1 MTAPAKARFTVVRPN
16 GSLDRSR
23 RFEAV
28 FNPTEY
34 TLDKRIQVA
43 EHQIPGLDSPVLQF
57 VRGQNETLTFDL
69 FFDTTAD
76 GMGGSTTRPVT
87 DETDKFLQLVK
98 IDPERHAPPV
108 CLFSWGP
115 ARSFAGSRVPAPIE
129 SQARLRRGGFKC
141 VVENI
146 RQRFTLFSPRGVP
159 LRATLT
165 LTLRE
170 YKALG
175 EQLRELNL
183 RSSDQ
188 THAHVVRQGETLSS
202 IAAAVYEDPT
212 VWRRIADWNGL
223 ADPLALEPGAILEL
237 PPIPLAAS

>member
-1 MTAPAKARFTVVRPN
+1 MTAPAKARFTVVRAN

-23 RFEAV
+23 RFEAI

-34 TLDKRIQVA
+34 TLEKRVQVA
-43 EHQIPGLDSPVLQF
+43 EHAIPGLDSPVLQF
-57 VRGQNETLTFDL
+57 VRGQNETMTFDL
-69 FFDTTAD
+69 FFDTTGD
-76 GMGGSTTRPVT
+76 GMGRRARAVT
-87 DETDKFLQLVK
+87 EETDKFFQLVK
-98 IDPERHAPPV
+98 IDPEVHAPPV
-108 CLFSWGP
+108 CMFSWGP

-141 VVENI
+141 VVESI

-183 RSSDQ
+183 RSTDQ

-202 IAAAVYEDPT
+202 IAAAVYDDPA
-212 VWRRIADWNGL
+212 VWRRIAAWNGL
-223 ADPLALEPGAILEL
+223 DDPLWLEPGAILEL
-237 PPIPLAAS
+237 PPIPLPAT